1 MFEVTGIFALEKNRS
16 MTQPN
21 TELLSDLKQRTEEL
35 LAQARELQNKPQ
47 NALAAKPNPTAWNAL
62 ECLEHLCRYGDFYIL
77 EITKRLDSA
86 TKKQAENFNSGLLGN
101 YFSKS
106 MLPGAK
112 GMKTFN
118 EMNPLGNTIRE
129 NVVQKFIEQQ
139 EAMLGILQRCANYDL
154 TKVKTSI
161 SISNLIKLRLGDTL
175 RVVIYHN
182 QRHMLQALRAI
193 TQ

>member
-1 MFEVTGIFALEKNRS
+1 

-21 TELLSDLKQRTEEL
+21 THLLSDLKQTTEEL
-35 LAQARELQNKPQ
+35 IAQARELQNKPQ
-47 NALAAKPNPTAWNAL
+47 NELEAKPSPTAWNTL
-62 ECLEHLCRYGDFYIL
+62 ECMEHLCRYGDFYL
-77 EITKRLDSA
+77 PEITKRLDRA
-86 TKKQAENFNSGLLGN
+86 TKKTTSTFKAGLLGN
-101 YFSKS
+101 YFAKM

-118 EMNPLGNTIRE
+118 EMNPLGSSVRKDVLAE
-129 NVVQKFIEQQ
+129 FIKQQ
-139 EAMLGILQRCANYDL
+139 ETMLGILQRCAEYDL
-154 TKVKTSI
+154 TQVKTSI

-182 QRHMLQALRAI
+182 QRHMLQAQRAI